1 MTRGSES
8 TLTPLSE
15 TPVAPPRPATGRWSF
30 PALLAVAVAVCL
42 IAGQLLV
49 WGNAMRAR
57 GGPETYVRGLDFMAT
72 LTGARV
78 VADGAGSRLY
88 DLDTQRAAQARVIAG
103 YVTLKPGTVLPYI
116 HPPFEALALAP
127 LMRLPYAAIYALW
140 SLGMALAF
148 AGALGLLAGALPLPA
163 PVRWLMLLAACS
175 FVPFHLALWYG
186 QSSPLLLLGLAGAYA
201 ELRRGHE
208 GRAGAWLALLV
219 LKPQLVPVV
228 VLLLAL
234 ERRWRTLAVAA
245 GVAGG
250 ASVAAMPVLGVT
262 WPLQYARFVLVDLSR
277 LGVRANVYP
286 IIMPSLRGF
295 AVNLLGGWAPALVTP
310 AYAGLAALL
319 VALFVWVWWRSR
331 AARGAGRDDA
341 LWALACLVAVL
352 VATHVYMHDLP
363 VLLLPAWI
371 VAARALSGVWGARV
385 ARGWLAL
392 LWAGYGWAL
401 NFAFV
406 PSPGLTIVPTVLL
419 LLAAIALLGRELA
432 GGGARLR
439 REAAAGDSYA
449 LPV

>member
-1 MTRGSES
+1 MTL
-8 TLTPLSE
+8 LTGA
-15 TPVAPPRPATGRWSF
+15 PVASQRPISGRWSF
-30 PALLAVAVAVCL
+30 PALLAAAVAVCL

-49 WGNAMRAR
+49 WGNAMRVR

-78 VADGAGSRLY
+78 VADGAGPRLY
-88 DLDTQRAAQARVIAG
+88 DLDTQQAAQARVVAG

-127 LMRLPYAAIYALW
+127 LMRLPYAAIYAIW
-140 SLGMALAF
+140 TLGMVLAF
-148 AGALGLLAGALPLPA
+148 AGALRLLAAALPLPA
-163 PVRWLMLLAACS
+163 PARWLMLLAAGS
-175 FVPFHLALWYG
+175 FVPFHAALWYG

-201 ELRRGHE
+201 ALRRGRE

-250 ASVAAMPVLGVT
+250 ACVAAMPVLGVA
-262 WPLQYARFVLVDLSR
+262 WPLQYARFVLVDLGR
-277 LGVRANVYP
+277 LGASANVYP

-319 VALFVWVWWRSR
+319 VALFVWIWSRSR
-331 AARGAGRDDA
+331 ARLGQWRDDA

-352 VATHVYMHDLP
+352 VATHVYGHDLP
-363 VLLLPAWI
+363 VLLLPAWL
-371 VAARALSGVWGARV
+371 VAARALSGAWGARR

-392 LWAGYGWAL
+392 LWAGYAWAL

-406 PSPGLTIVPTVLL
+406 PSAGLTIVPTVLL

-432 GGGARLR
+432 GGAGGLLGATR
-439 REAAAGDSYA
+439 AATAGDADA